1 MKNKKFLLI
10 FVIFFAFI
18 IRFPFVGAGL
28 PYFQN
33 EDEMHHF
40 NRTIT
45 MIQEGSF
52 NPNYFLKPS
61 LHFYLR
67 IPVTAI
73 AFIWNV
79 KKGNIQ
85 KLSDIK
91 ITNNYGLSN
100 YSSTVSHKGIVKWN
114 RMFSLILSILTLIL
128 IFLIT
133 KELTNSFYTS
143 IIATSLFAIAPPQIE
158 LSTQINVDIPVMF
171 FCTLSVFTSL
181 KTYKN
186 FSLSNL
192 ILLSFLCGLAISTKY
207 NAFPI
212 YILPITTLFF
222 ANKLD
227 GKNIAIALL
236 VPIIAFFMASPYAL
250 IHYNL
255 FLNQLAYEVKHYG
268 IDGHVG
274 HIQNPGFSQLYFYTK
289 WFSKYAIGFI
299 PLIFCIYGIYVS
311 IIKNITQE
319 ILRFSTNKYLLVLV
333 FPLLFMILMI
343 FQKAN
348 FTRNMLMA
356 LPFFCIFASI
366 GISKLLWNISKNK
379 NIKKSSIVY
388 ISSILILLFFLQPFI
403 QTILLENKVL
413 KLNDSRT
420 KVSSWV
426 RDNYSINKNILISGQ
441 LELEHDVFNLP
452 NVIKIDQNLPFEN
465 FYNKSSNYLILPN
478 HVKSNN
484 DNLFTKYLKFK
495 GQKKD
500 PLNRLY
506 VNPNVTIYKQIPITK
521 LDKNVLRQAATLTP
535 QHIKITQTKNYN
547 VLTCSNQ
554 ETTKDECW
562 LTSKLNKISLNNI
575 ATSDKTLIISYTS
588 PWKNQKVWA
597 LVQDDLIDITCNN
610 LESWKVCKKEIKL
623 PKDKIKSGYIY
634 IAINKLIS
642 PKYANFSSDERFL
655 GITIK

>member
-10 FVIFFAFI
+10 FVIFFAFLL
-18 IRFPFVGAGL
+18 RYPFVGAGL

-40 NRTIT
+40 NRTIQ
-45 MIQEGSF
+45 MIQKGSF

-67 IPVTAI
+67 IPVTAA

-91 ITNNYGLSN
+91 ILNSYGLSN

-114 RMFSLILSILTLIL
+114 RMFSLILSILTLLL

-143 IIATSLFAIAPPQIE
+143 ILAASLFALSPPQIE

-171 FCTLSVFTSL
+171 FCVLSVFVSL

-207 NAFPI
+207 NACPI
-212 YILPITTLFF
+212 YILPLMTLFF
-222 ANKLD
+222 ADKLN
-227 GKNIAIALL
+227 GKNIAIALII
-236 VPIIAFFMASPYAL
+236 PIISFFIASPYAL
-250 IHYNL
+250 INYNL
-255 FLNQLAYEVKHYG
+255 FLDHLAYEVKHYG
-268 IDGHVG
+268 VDGHVG
-274 HIQNPGFSQLYFYTK
+274 HIQNPGISQLFFYIK
-289 WFSKYAIGFI
+289 WFAKDALGLI
-299 PLIFCIYGIYVS
+299 PVIFCVYGIYISV
-311 IIKNITQE
+311 IKNFSQD
-319 ILRFSTNKYLLVLV
+319 ILKFSTNKYLLVLV
-333 FPLLFMILMI
+333 FPLLFMVLMI

-366 GISKLLWNISKNK
+366 GLSKVLWNITKNK
-379 NIKKSSIVY
+379 NLNFSSLKY
-388 ISSILILLFFLQPFI
+388 ILSFLILLFFIQPTI
-403 QTILLENKVL
+403 QTILLEKKVFNL
-413 KLNDSRT
+413 KDTRT
-420 KVSSWV
+420 DVSDWV
-426 RDNYSINKNILISGQ
+426 RKNFSLNKNIFVSGQ
-441 LELEHDVFNLP
+441 LELEHDIFNLP
-452 NVIKIDQNLPFEN
+452 NVTKFDQNLN
-465 FYNKSSNYLILPN
+465 FSTYYNKNGVFLILPS
-478 HVKSNN
+478 HIKNN
-484 DNLFTKYLKFK
+484 NKWLFSKFTKFK

-500 PLNRLY
+500 PFNRLY
-506 VNPNVTIYKQIPITK
+506 VNPDITIYKQTPITK
-521 LDKNVLRQAATLTP
+521 LDKKVLKRTATLMP
-535 QHIKITQTKNYN
+535 QYIKIAQTKNYDSFI
-547 VLTCSNQ
+547 CSNK
-554 ETTKDECW
+554 ETKNDCW
-562 LTSKLNKISLNNI
+562 LTSKLNKISINNI
-575 ATSDKTLIISYTS
+575 ATSDKALIISYIS

-610 LESWKVCKKEIKL
+610 LEPWKLCKKEIKM

-655 GITIK
+655 GIMIK